1 MLPNDVR
8 ELLGFGFLSSMVLHG
23 LGHIIN
29 LILFEGVVHELEIV
43 FWSYLSVDEYADIQG
58 TCFDG
63 IPLAD
68 DHQVHTSHDGLK
80 GSRIDLSKRRAQTGQ
95 NPSKQ
100 FDGSLGDGQ
109 IFIITESG
117 GN

>member
-1 MLPNDVR
+1 M
-8 ELLGFGFLSSMVLHG
+8 
-23 LGHIIN
+23 
-29 LILFEGVVHELEIV
+29 
-43 FWSYLSVDEYADIQG
+43 SVDEYADIQG

-100 FDGSLGDGQ
+100 FDGSLGNSQ